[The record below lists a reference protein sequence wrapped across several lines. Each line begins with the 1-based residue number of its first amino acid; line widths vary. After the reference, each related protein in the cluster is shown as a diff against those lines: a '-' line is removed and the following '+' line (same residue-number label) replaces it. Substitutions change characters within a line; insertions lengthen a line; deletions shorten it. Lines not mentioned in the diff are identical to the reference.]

1 MKFFKSPWLLLLGA
15 LAIGV
20 AFSATIINKL
30 RSNGAGKVAD
40 LLTPKN
46 QVNG

>member
-1 MKFFKSPWLLLLGA
+1 MKFLKLPWLLLVA
-15 LAIGV
+15 VLAVGV
-20 AFSATIINKL
+20 MFSTTIINKL